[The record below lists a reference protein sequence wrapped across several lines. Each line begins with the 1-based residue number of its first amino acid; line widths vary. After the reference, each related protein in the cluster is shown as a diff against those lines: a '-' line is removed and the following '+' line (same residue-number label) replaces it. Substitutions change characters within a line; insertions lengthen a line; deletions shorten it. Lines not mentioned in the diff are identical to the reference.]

1 MKKVYRI
8 IIRKKGKNHC
18 RKKVQLH
25 HAEESGRTTDSVQL
39 CTVKDEFIDPK
50 LHLGHQ
56 DHQLIPKG
64 SSSTNH
70 KAPSSFQG
78 EKTGFIKNLPTLKV
92 LKHPPTGPKSTQTK
106 GLEEAIIREMKEK
119 LILRKDLEKTK
130 NLDNIIRTIYRIKRI
145 EDSPYK
151 EAMNASFTTPA

>member
-1 MKKVYRI
+1 MTKVYQV
-8 IIRKKGKNHC
+8 IIRRKVKNHC
-18 RKKVQLH
+18 RTKIQVH
-25 HAEESGRTTDSVQL
+25 HAEESGRTTDGVQP
-39 CTVKDEFIDPK
+39 CDVKDEFADPK

-56 DHQLIPKG
+56 DHPLIPRG

-92 LKHPPTGPKSTQTK
+92 LKLPPTGPESTQTK
-106 GLEEAIIREMKEK
+106 GLEDAIIKKVKEK
-119 LILRKDLEKTK
+119 HILRKDLEKTK
-130 NLDNIIRTIYRIKRI
+130 NLDNIIRTIYRIKKI

-151 EAMNASFTTPA
+151 EAINASFTAPT